1 MIQLL
6 RNINVLTKFQI
17 LVEVARN
24 QPDVQQRDIAK
35 RLGISPQAVSDY
47 VKEIVQ
53 DGWLSSEGRSKYRVT
68 IDGVDWMLKRLKEWE
83 DYSDSVQKAV
93 AFMLVSPAMAG
104 CDVSKGQTVGL
115 VMRDGLLQAVDDL
128 STEAKG
134 VAFSDAGKGEDVGV
148 SNFEGILPID
158 MRRIVVIRVPAI
170 QKGGSRSADLGKL
183 KETVS
188 GRHLIGAVGLEAI
201 VALRK
206 VGVEPSCVYGV
217 KEAVVQAQRSGL
229 SVAVACVDS
238 DLPDL
243 VKALEEAEAEHEIL
257 EGRMTSS

>member
-47 VKEIVQ
+47 VKEIIR

-68 IDGVDWMLKRLKEWE
+68 KEGVDWILKRLKELE
-83 DYSDSVQKAV
+83 DYSHTVQKAV
-93 AFMLVSPAMAG
+93 AFMQVSPAIAG
-104 CDVSKGQTVGL
+104 CDVSKGQAVGL
-115 VMRDGLLQAVDDL
+115 VMRDGLLQAVEYPGA
-128 STEAKG
+128 EAKG
-134 VAFSDAGKGEDVGV
+134 VAVSGARKGEDVGV
-148 SNFEGILPID
+148 SSIEGILPID
-158 MRRIVVIRVPAI
+158 MRRIVVTRVPAI
-170 QKGGSRSADLGKL
+170 QKGGSGSTDLGKL
-183 KETVS
+183 KEIVN
-188 GRHLIGAVGLEAI
+188 GKQVVGAIGLEAL

-206 VGVEPSCVYGV
+206 IGVEPNCVYGV

-229 SVAVACVDS
+229 SIAVACVDS
-238 DLPDL
+238 DLSDL
-243 VKALEEAEAEHEIL
+243 VKALEGAEAEHEIL
-257 EGRMTSS
+257 EGRKPSS